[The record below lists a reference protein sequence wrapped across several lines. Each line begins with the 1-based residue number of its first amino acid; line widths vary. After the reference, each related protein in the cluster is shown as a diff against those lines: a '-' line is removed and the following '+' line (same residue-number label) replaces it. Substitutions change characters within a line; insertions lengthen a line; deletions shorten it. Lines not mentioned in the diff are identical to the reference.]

1 MNVAILT
8 LGTRGDV
15 QPATAHW
22 RATSAVS
29 PARPVVRAMLLEM
42 MVEPTMVPMA
52 TVLTK
57 SKILAVPTVVLPAR
71 RSNRMA

>member
-1 MNVAILT
+1 M
-8 LGTRGDV
+8 
-15 QPATAHW
+15 
-22 RATSAVS
+22 S

-57 SKILAVPTVVLPAR
+57 SKILAAPTVVFPAR
-71 RSNRMA
+71 RSTRTAYG